1 MDSNFEEAFY
11 EVSEILK
18 ILPKEITDKI
28 PEKFIQV
35 IEQNKSKTYTKEIN
49 GLDNLQDL
57 KKETIAI
64 LGLIYRD
71 FLCDKET
78 RKELLIEEQKELDE
92 AFNYNNMFK
101 KYDSAEVA
109 STIKKETTALIE
121 VKEETWYTKVI
132 NFFKHLFKGH

>member
-78 RKELLIEEQKELDE
+78 RKELLIEEQKELNE
-92 AFNYNNMFK
+92 AYNYNDLFK
-101 KYDSAEVA
+101 RDNNKKVFDS
-109 STIKKETTALIE
+109 IKKETTALVE
-121 VKEETWYTKVI
+121 VKEESWYIKII
-132 NFFKHLFKGH
+132 NFFKRLFK

>member
-78 RKELLIEEQKELDE
+78 RKELLIEEQKEKLLSQIR
-92 AFNYNNMFK
+92 AFKNDKM
-101 KYDSAEVA
+101 
-109 STIKKETTALIE
+109 
-121 VKEETWYTKVI
+121 
-132 NFFKHLFKGH
+132 KHLIIIICLRKMIVLK